1 MSTLTGCRNSTTTL
15 AEHGVLDVSRQGRFL
30 VLLFSALFV
39 SFYSDCT
46 EGRGNS
52 SLNMSSDLIGEF
64 APTFYRTLDE
74 GSAEWPAEE
83 RTEELRTR
91 SGSLIARVAP
101 AFKRQLDIEGSAR
114 LSDGRVVNFD
124 EKVQGRWTYLVATDA
139 PYGLDALGHKLIPY
153 RTIAVDPDVIELGT
167 VVYIPALD
175 GIRLPSGEIHDG
187 LCLAQDTGQGI
198 EGACIDVFVG
208 FENDVDNTLTRS
220 GKIVNMRP
228 LRLYRVDS
236 ERTRRFLSRLNEPSK
251 DQNR

>member
-1 MSTLTGCRNSTTTL
+1 MSKQ
-15 AEHGVLDVSRQGRFL
+15 VRFL
-30 VLLFSALFV
+30 FLLFLAFSAGFSLG
-39 SFYSDCT
+39 CA

-74 GSAEWPAEE
+74 ASAEWPAEE

-101 AFKRQLDIEGSAR
+101 AFKKQLDIEGSAR
-114 LSDGRVVNFD
+114 LSGGRVVNFD
-124 EKVQGRWTYLVATDA
+124 QKINGRWSYLVAMDA

-153 RTIAVDPDVIELGT
+153 RTIAVDPDVIKLGT

-175 GIRLPSGEIHDG
+175 GIRLPSGKTHDG

-198 EGACIDVFVG
+198 EGARIDVFVG
-208 FENDVDNTLTRS
+208 FENDVNNTLTRS
-220 GKIVNMRP
+220 GRIVDMRP
-228 LRLYRVDS
+228 LNVYRVDS
-236 ERTRRFLSRLNEPSK
+236 ETARRFIARLNERTTE
-251 DQNR
+251 QNR